1 MQKNMN
7 RIRTGSQVNLKA
19 KSKKK
24 NSLMQQRQPT
34 ITNGPRL
41 AIDTQLIMNIAR
53 PFCVWLACLLAS
65 ASPTYLM

>member
-1 MQKNMN
+1 MQKKYESHSH
-7 RIRTGSQVNLKA
+7 RLASQ
-19 KSKKK
+19 SESQEQKK